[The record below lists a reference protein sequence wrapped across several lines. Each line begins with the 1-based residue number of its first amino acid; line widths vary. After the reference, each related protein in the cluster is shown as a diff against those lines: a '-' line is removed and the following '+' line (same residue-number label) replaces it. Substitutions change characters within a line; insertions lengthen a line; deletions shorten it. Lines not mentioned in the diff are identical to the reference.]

1 MKLHIASP
9 EEHKILTVAWF
20 EIDTPVGNFVIQ
32 AGHAPTVLTLKPES
46 YITIRL
52 KSGKQESLQAHSG
65 LVHVTRKLATIIL
78 G

>member
-9 EEHKILTVAWF
+9 EAHKTLEAAWF
-20 EIDTPVGNFVIQ
+20 EVETPAGNFIIQ
-32 AGHAPTVLTLKPES
+32 AGHAPTFLTIKPES

-52 KSGKQESLQAHSG
+52 KSGKQESLQVHSG
-65 LVHVTRKLATIIL
+65 LVHVTRGLVTIIL